1 MRTSVFRGR
10 PMGFNS
16 NLVVTMNAAPG
27 TPAVQASTRT
37 TSESGNSGTLADGF
51 AQLLARLLGQSD
63 GAERAQNQPA
73 PQVPADIAAVVEDVI
88 DAVAPA
94 ETDPAAEAV
103 APSLLPE
110 QLAALIGWLD
120 ELAAAIDA
128 GEKPSAEAVRKI
140 TELLDTVAAALGLD
154 PAALQPVT
162 REDFRPPADGEFLRP
177 LTAALIDTLRAGLPP
192 AADEAARPD
201 LQQMAGKLRALI
213 EALGEGEIAAEDLPT
228 PDQLARALAAVRRE
242 LGGAAIARAQ
252 TALGT
257 ASATDTGAA
266 ATPVPTAETQAD
278 PRLTATVAAGE
289 TGERNATA
297 SSRAEPAARTASPA
311 PERPEAPPRL
321 PAAAQPQQ
329 TPPAEPATIDV
340 QPAAET
346 RTVAEPAPGAR
357 APLVQGYQTNQ
368 QQLNLPQLAF
378 EVVRQVQH
386 GITQFQI
393 RLDPPELGRID
404 VRMDIDHQGNVHARL
419 TVEKTETLDLMQRD
433 QRALERAL
441 AQAGLDTSK
450 TSLEF
455 SLRQHQSQRQDR
467 DQPQPGAFAND
478 DEAGDAAPEQTTV
491 TLYRGTHTARGLNL
505 IV

>member
-1 MRTSVFRGR
+1 
-10 PMGFNS
+10 MGFNS

-37 TSESGNSGTLADGF
+37 TGESGNSGTLADGF

-73 PQVPADIAAVVEDVI
+73 LKVPADIAAVVEDVI
-88 DAVAPA
+88 AAAVPA

-110 QLAALIGWLD
+110 QLAALIGRLD
-120 ELAAAIDA
+120 ELAATIDA
-128 GEKPSAEAVRKI
+128 GEKPSAEAIRKI
-140 TELLDTVAAALGLD
+140 TELLDTVAGALGLD

-162 REDFRPPADGEFLRP
+162 REDFRPPADGESLRP
-177 LTAALIDTLRAGLPP
+177 LTVALIDTLRAGLPP

-201 LQQMAGKLRALI
+201 LQQMADKLRALI

-257 ASATDTGAA
+257 APATDTAA

-289 TGERNATA
+289 SGERSTTA
-297 SSRAEPAARTASPA
+297 PSRTEPAARTASPA
-311 PERPEAPPRL
+311 PERPEAPRP
-321 PAAAQPQQ
+321 PAAAQPQR
-329 TPPAEPATIDV
+329 TPPAEPAAIDV

-346 RTVAEPAPGAR
+346 RAVAEPAPGAR